1 MSSWSSFVF
10 RLSHMAG
17 AKLKDNNPNIT
28 DLSDPNRP
36 LKVAEQ
42 FSELYDKEW
51 TNALESLTKAKTEE
65 TASIAMLFNTVWV
78 TIPF

>member
-1 MSSWSSFVF
+1 
-10 RLSHMAG
+10 MAG

-51 TNALESLTKAKTEE
+51 TNALESLILAKTEE
-65 TASIAMLFNTVWV
+65 TTSITMLFDTVSV
-78 TIPF
+78 RISF